1 VRSEGAGMNKHSP
14 LGQSG
19 SLLERAAALYG
30 LEVPKAAP
38 GAPPASRRVAPV
50 PAPQPAVRTEP
61 APSFEPAPRPAP
73 QAVVEREPAPRPQPV
88 QRPQAAPRALPTQRL
103 AAIDRGRLRKH
114 GLLDPDAPAGP
125 LAEEFRIVKRQ
136 LLLGMGAGSPVAA
149 DKRRT
154 ILVCSAQPDEGKTF
168 CALNLALSLAG
179 ERDLEVLLV
188 DADFPKPE
196 ILSLLGLE
204 AQGAGLVDALADP
217 SLDPEQLVIRT
228 DLGSLSV
235 MPAGRYEND
244 VPELL
249 GSARTAQVL
258 ARLTHGRPKRVVI
271 FDSPPALMASAAAA
285 LAAHVGQ
292 LLLVVRA
299 DQTNEADLKEAA
311 GLLSGCPQISLLLN
325 GTGFAATG
333 RKFGS
338 YYGYGQ

>member
-1 VRSEGAGMNKHSP
+1 MNKHSP
-14 LGQSG
+14 LSHSG
-19 SLLERAAALYG
+19 SLLERAAELYG
-30 LEVPKAAP
+30 FGSVTGVAPSREAPAVEAAPEPKPVPRSFLPALTEAKAAVDRKSL
-38 GAPPASRRVAPV
+38 GARGFIV
-50 PAPQPAVRTEP
+50 PD
-61 APSFEPAPRPAP
+61 S
-73 QAVVEREPAPRPQPV
+73 
-88 QRPQAAPRALPTQRL
+88 
-103 AAIDRGRLRKH
+103 
-114 GLLDPDAPAGP
+114 PAGP

-136 LLLGMGAGSPVAA
+136 LLLGMGAASPVSA

-168 CALNLALSLAG
+168 CAVNLALSLAG
-179 ERDLEVLLV
+179 ERDMEVLLV

-196 ILSLLGLE
+196 VLSILGLE
-204 AQGAGLVDALADP
+204 AQGAGFVDALADP
-217 SLDPEQLVIRT
+217 SLDPERLVIRT
-228 DLGSLSV
+228 DISGLSV

-249 GSARTAQVL
+249 GSDRTARVL
-258 ARLTHGRPKRVVI
+258 ERLIEGRPKRVVI

-333 RKFGS
+333 RRFGS